1 MSNCFVFFSFSFQKQ
16 NAYNI
21 VIIILPDSER
31 FYIKAL
37 RKHRIL
43 HVFFPTENH
52 CEHVNFYILR
62 SPVACLSELWSSCRG
77 PGQAPPPPPQHTHF
91 FHKKLWHTCN
101 MKRTALGTSLLI
113 WDANGHRT
121 PEFMLH
127 SLNSLPEVV
136 LLPPSPIHR
145 KAPSYLHLLSS
156 LSPTTQPP
164 DLILQS

>member
-1 MSNCFVFFSFSFQKQ
+1 MSFFQQKTTVSMSIST
-16 NAYNI
+16 Y
-21 VIIILPDSER
+21 SEAQWLVCQS
-31 FYIKAL
+31 YDPAAVDQDK
-37 RKHRIL
+37 
-43 HVFFPTENH
+43 
-52 CEHVNFYILR
+52 
-62 SPVACLSELWSSCRG
+62 
-77 PGQAPPPPPQHTHF
+77 PPPPPQHTHF

-164 DLILQS
+164 DLILRS

>member
-1 MSNCFVFFSFSFQKQ
+1 MSFFQQKTTVSMSIST
-16 NAYNI
+16 Y
-21 VIIILPDSER
+21 SEAQWLVCQS
-31 FYIKAL
+31 YDPAAVDQDK
-37 RKHRIL
+37 
-43 HVFFPTENH
+43 
-52 CEHVNFYILR
+52 
-62 SPVACLSELWSSCRG
+62 
-77 PGQAPPPPPQHTHF
+77 PPPHHSIHTSSTRNSGT
-91 FHKKLWHTCN
+91 LV
-101 MKRTALGTSLLI
+101 RTALGTSLLI

-164 DLILQS
+164 DLILRS